1 MQYLKDILLKDLTP
15 AQLKEVDAGV
25 KALIEY
31 SEKQDNENRKQSE
44 ELHGRSREF

>member
-1 MQYLKDILLKDLTP
+1 MKYLKDILLKDLTP

-31 SEKQDNENRKQSE
+31 SEKQPEQNKNINKPK
-44 ELHGRSREF
+44 

>member
-1 MQYLKDILLKDLTP
+1 MKYLKDILLKDLTP

-31 SEKQDNENRKQSE
+31 SEKQPEKKTNINKTK
-44 ELHGRSREF
+44 

>member
-15 AQLKEVDAGV
+15 AQLKEFDKGV

-31 SEKQDNENRKQSE
+31 SEKKPEQKTNINKTKQENYE
-44 ELHGRSREF
+44 

>member
-25 KALIEY
+25 QALIEY
-31 SEKQDNENRKQSE
+31 SEKQPEQKTNINKSK
-44 ELHGRSREF
+44 